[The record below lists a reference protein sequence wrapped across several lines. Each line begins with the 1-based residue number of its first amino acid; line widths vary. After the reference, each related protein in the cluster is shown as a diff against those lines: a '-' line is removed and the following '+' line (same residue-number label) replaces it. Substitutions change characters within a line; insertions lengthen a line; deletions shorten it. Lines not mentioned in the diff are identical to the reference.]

1 MAEYFDWV
9 NVNKKE
15 YLYPH
20 DFDCGAKFHE
30 TWHRDNVVLRA
41 LYELLAG
48 PWQGDPIVFIGDDI
62 NIPEDTP
69 YGLLREL
76 HTQAAGGDHLDHI
89 YENYRNMSC
98 LFQAAETE
106 VREKIGYYLE
116 DVLRVGTFKNENE
129 YGIDIRRPFA
139 GLFGLTGKSFRYIV
153 NHTKKAYYSLGETPI
168 LYKDGTPCEYVD
180 PLPLLL
186 GFGRSTD
193 PGVWLGDVVGVAD
206 EVSSD
211 YEPLK
216 EVYLDW

>member
-9 NVNKKE
+9 NVNKRE

-48 PWQGDPIVFIGDDI
+48 PWKGDPIVFIGDDI

-69 YGLLREL
+69 HGLLREL

-98 LFQAAETE
+98 LFQTAETE

-116 DVLRVGTFKNENE
+116 DVLRVGFLICE
-129 YGIDIRRPFA
+129 DA
-139 GLFGLTGKSFRYIV
+139 G
-153 NHTKKAYYSLGETPI
+153 
-168 LYKDGTPCEYVD
+168 
-180 PLPLLL
+180 
-186 GFGRSTD
+186 
-193 PGVWLGDVVGVAD
+193 VGVLIGREIVGSDCVVD
-206 EVSSD
+206 ECHVEELHERGQIFDSCAA
-211 YEPLK
+211 
-216 EVYLDW
+216 